1 MICLLNDLKNYNK
14 EQRKN
19 KMKTGGIGGANTKT
33 GLAFEGKTDIL
44 TFLSKQKNYTVDGN
58 IIYYNGK
65 EVARTYKKYAFY
77 KLLEEK
83 NIDWKKIISKRL
95 LPDDAIFV
103 IIKNTLYI
111 IEVKF
116 QKVAG
121 SVDEKLQ
128 TCDFKKKQYQKL
140 LAPLN
145 IDVEYIYI
153 LSDWFRK
160 PEYRDVLNYI
170 HSVNCFYY
178 FEYLPLEKIG
188 LPVPNQNK
196 K

>member
-1 MICLLNDLKNYNK
+1 MK
-14 EQRKN
+14 E
-19 KMKTGGIGGANTKT
+19 GGIGGANTKT

-44 TFLSKQKNYTVDGN
+44 TFLSKQPGYSVKDN
-58 IIYYNGK
+58 IVFFHNE
-65 EVARTYKKYAFY
+65 EVARTYKKHAFY
-77 KLLEEK
+77 KFLEKEGV
-83 NIDWKKIISKRL
+83 IWEKIISKKL
-95 LPDDAIFV
+95 LPDDSIFV
-103 IIKNTLYI
+103 IIKNTVYI

-140 LAPLN
+140 LAKLN

-153 LSDWFRK
+153 LNDWFK
-160 PEYRDVLNYI
+160 SPAYKDVLDYI
-170 HSVNCFYY
+170 HSVRCQYY

-188 LPVPNQNK
+188 LPIPDK
-196 K
+196 KGN

>member
-1 MICLLNDLKNYNK
+1 
-14 EQRKN
+14 
-19 KMKTGGIGGANTKT
+19 MKTGGVGGANTKT

-44 TFLSKQKNYTVDGN
+44 TFLAKQKDYRVQGN
-58 IIYYNGK
+58 IVFFK
-65 EVARTYKKYAFY
+65 DEEVARTYKKHAFY
-77 KLLEEK
+77 KFLEEK
-83 NIDWKKIISKRL
+83 GINWKDIISKRL
-95 LPDDAIFV
+95 LPDDSIFV

-116 QKVAG
+116 QQVAG

-128 TCDFKKKQYQKL
+128 TCDFKRKQYQKL
-140 LAPLN
+140 LSQLN

-170 HSVNCFYY
+170 HSVHCYYY

-188 LPVPNQNK
+188 LPVPTI
-196 K
+196 